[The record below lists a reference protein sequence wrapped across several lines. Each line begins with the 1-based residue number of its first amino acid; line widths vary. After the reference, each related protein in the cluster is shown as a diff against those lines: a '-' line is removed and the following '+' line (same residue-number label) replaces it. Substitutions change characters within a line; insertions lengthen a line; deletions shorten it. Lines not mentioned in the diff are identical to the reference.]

1 MLTGSLFAQS
11 FVENNQRKVHLQGYC
26 DDGAIL
32 LQRLQMDL
40 TAVLTSPA
48 GLLPVL
54 RRDCLEMGDDL
65 CSPRRSRD
73 LLHLVLFGTPNGYLL
88 EVCSLMFTS

>member
-1 MLTGSLFAQS
+1 MHTINKMSIPDGNVGTFAS
-11 FVENNQRKVHLQGYC
+11 GWVPTSE
-26 DDGAIL
+26 AI
-32 LQRLQMDL
+32 

-48 GLLPVL
+48 GLLPVW
-54 RRDCLEMGDDL
+54 RRDCLEVGDDL